1 MEFHER
7 LQELRKKA
15 NLSQMEVAKQIGVA
29 KSTYSLYENGKRLP
43 DVFKIKKIISVLGTT
58 GDELLQINLPKK
70 INVVSEKAK
79 EFSEKYDRL
88 DYHGKKIVDSVIEE
102 ELKRMEEEKES
113 DVIELKTYTIPE
125 YDVPVSAGTGQ
136 YLDYSSCEITELSEQ
151 PPKGA
156 DFIVHVSG
164 DSMEPTYQD
173 GDRLFVSKN
182 KSLSYGDIGI
192 FYIEG
197 NVYVKEYGKDGLI
210 SHNKNYSIIPGREEI
225 ECIGKVIGK
234 VE

>member
-1 MEFHER
+1 MGIGNRIKEAR
-7 LQELRKKA
+7 DKKGLTQAELGI
-15 NLSQMEVAKQIGVA
+15 LIGVTGSA
-29 KSTYSLYENGKRLP
+29 ITNYENGTSHPKEPILYKLIDAL
-43 DVFKIKKIISVLGTT
+43 DVDANFLFQ
-58 GDELLQINLPKK
+58 D
-70 INVVSEKAK
+70 VVQCKDLTLTIEERNFIHSLR
-79 EFSEKYDRL
+79 SMDS
-88 DYHGKKIVDSVIEE
+88 HGKKSVKAIFDE
-102 ELKRMEEEKES
+102 ELKRMQETEDNVVDIKPYS
-113 DVIELKTYTIPE
+113 IQE

-136 YLDYSSCEITELSEQ
+136 YLDYSNCTITKLAEK
-151 PPKGA
+151 PPRGA
-156 DFIVHVSG
+156 DFIVRISG

>member
-1 MEFHER
+1 MGIGKRIKEARER
-7 LQELRKKA
+7 RNLTQTELGK
-15 NLSQMEVAKQIGVA
+15 LIGVTGSA
-29 KSTYSLYENGKRLP
+29 ITNYENEVSHPKEPILYKLISALEIDANFLFQDVVPQRNLTLTIEETDFIESFRSMDSHGKRA
-43 DVFKIKKIISVLGTT
+43 V
-58 GDELLQINLPKK
+58 
-70 INVVSEKAK
+70 KAI
-79 EFSEKYDRL
+79 F
-88 DYHGKKIVDSVIEE
+88 EE